1 MMYMLQNGLVEIDK
15 NKYLIPDFHVR
26 TCRHLHNL
34 AYEVSVSSS
43 TDYHK
48 FSFFPR
54 TIKEWTSL
62 LQNMVELPLLAS
74 FNARL
79 AKHF

>member
-1 MMYMLQNGLVEIDK
+1 MMYMLHNGLVEIDK